1 MVEMVDLT
9 ALKET
14 GLVSPKGKWVMA
26 TAKDLHILVHKLCKY
41 RLPWSTTCKG
51 LFERVKVA
59 YRKHTE
65 RLKINEQT
73 SQVAFNLSLIRRAPG
88 RHFFFFSTHINRLE
102 NEGVTQSANPAGL
115 HSFNTALLHI
125 CTLVH
130 HSSPSNYPTYL
141 NNKKCFRQMH
151 IGHSKALPQLE
162 IVGFILECHH

>member
-1 MVEMVDLT
+1 
-9 ALKET
+9 
-14 GLVSPKGKWVMA
+14 MA
-26 TAKDLHILVHKLCKY
+26 RAKDLHVLVLVNIDYYDQPPAKAILEG
-41 RLPWSTTCKG
+41 WTG
-51 LFERVKVA
+51 QQVKVA

-73 SQVAFNLSLIRRAPG
+73 SQVAFDLSLIRRAPG